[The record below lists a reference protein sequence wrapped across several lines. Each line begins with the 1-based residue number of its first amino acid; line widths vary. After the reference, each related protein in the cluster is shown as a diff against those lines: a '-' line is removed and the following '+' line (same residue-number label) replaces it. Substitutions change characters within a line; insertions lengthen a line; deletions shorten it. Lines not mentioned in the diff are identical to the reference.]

1 MSPPCHRQPAPSDHT
16 QQPTRVTERQRPAQI
31 LIVEDQ
37 SLIRQALRLMIE
49 ARAPECLVHEEAS
62 YEGALR
68 SAADKHYDLVFL
80 DIDLGR
86 GRSGLDLLRDL
97 RLNHPSSQVIM
108 LSGNEERDMVDF
120 CLAQGA
126 SGYISKA
133 SDDGAA
139 LLKALLALDLAPL
152 TAPTCPPPAPAP
164 LAGLGL
170 SPRKYEVLYHL
181 CQGLSNKAIA
191 RRMGIEEATVR
202 KSYVTD
208 LLRTFGVS
216 RRTELMAEIGRRGL
230 QIPPPQAQA

>member
-1 MSPPCHRQPAPSDHT
+1 MNST
-16 QQPTRVTERQRPAQI
+16 QRPAQI

-49 ARAPECLVHEEAS
+49 ERAPGCRVQEEAG
-62 YEGALR
+62 YEGALLALDTGR
-68 SAADKHYDLVFL
+68 YDMVFL
-80 DIDLGR
+80 DIELG
-86 GRSGLDLLRDL
+86 GPRSGLDLLREL
-97 RLNHPSSQVIM
+97 RQRQATCQVIM
-108 LSGNEERDMVDF
+108 LSGNEERDMVDY

-133 SDDGAA
+133 SDDGSA
-139 LLKALLALDLAPL
+139 LLKALWALKLDPWSAQPSEASQAPSHWPATLAE
-152 TAPTCPPPAPAP
+152 
-164 LAGLGL
+164 LGL
-170 SPRKYEVLYHL
+170 SPRKCEVLYHL

-202 KSYVTD
+202 KSYVTE
-208 LLRTFGVS
+208 LLRVFGVS